1 MLKRPDQKVL
11 NALAALENDHNF
23 KEVRAWMNESL
34 QDLFVQT
41 VETKDEVVSRWSA
54 GAAQAVREFVRYSEE
69 ARSIL
74 QKFR

>member
-11 NALAALENDHNF
+11 NALAALESNPQFED
-23 KEVRAWMNESL
+23 VRKWMEESL
-34 QDLFVQT
+34 QDLYVQT
-41 VETKDEVVSRWSA
+41 TETKDETLSRWSA

>member
-11 NALAALENDHNF
+11 NALAALESNSHFED
-23 KEVRAWMNESL
+23 VRKWMDESL
-34 QDLFVQT
+34 QDLYVQT
-41 VETKDEVVSRWSA
+41 TETKDETLSRWSA
-54 GAAQAVREFVRYSEE
+54 GAAQAVKEFVRYSEE

>member
-1 MLKRPDQKVL
+1 MLKRPDHKVL

-34 QDLFVQT
+34 QDLYVQMS
-41 VETKDEVVSRWSA
+41 ETKDETVSRWSA
-54 GAAQAVREFVRYSEE
+54 GAAQAAREFVRYSEE

>member
-11 NALAALENDHNF
+11 NALAALEGNSQFED
-23 KEVRAWMNESL
+23 VRKWLDESL
-34 QDLFVQT
+34 QDLYVQT
-41 VETKDEVVSRWSA
+41 TETKDETLSRWNA
-54 GAAQAVREFVRYSEE
+54 GAAQAVREFVRYAEE

>member
-11 NALAALENDHNF
+11 NALSSLESNPHFED
-23 KEVRAWMNESL
+23 VRKWLNESL
-34 QDLFVQT
+34 QDLYVQT
-41 VETKDEVVSRWSA
+41 TETKDDTLARWNA